1 MEIVIRPL
9 DASLVR
15 QANMNSMGGKRGD
28 LSVTSYESYCDRVL
42 SWPISDEKKQKIV
55 DQIYQKLSEQLRH
68 EARHVSWAVA
78 GPAKYDPRKLDHS
91 DTILRLSSEFVEW
104 FNGLEKQVKAGT
116 QQDDKRGR
124 LLRLIEFADSR
135 PELDPTGE
143 LAELSMVD
151 NSKFIELFEAM
162 LPKYKWRKNS
172 NIYKLYIASKE
183 GKVKEIKPE
192 VFFEDQNLTAFVEG
206 DRAYIRFTMK
216 PARQLIVALKSRGW
230 WWNSGKRAWST
241 YLDRLDKEWVA
252 GISERYAKYV

>member
-1 MEIVIRPL
+1 MEISIRPL
-9 DASLVR
+9 DPSLVH

-28 LSVTSYESYCDRVL
+28 LSVTSYEGYCERVL

-68 EARHVSWAVA
+68 EARHVSVMVA
-78 GPAKYDPRKLDHS
+78 GPSGYNPKKLDHS
-91 DTILRLSSEFVEW
+91 DMILRLSSEFVEW
-104 FNGLEKQVKAGT
+104 FKDLESQIQRPKSE
-116 QQDDKRGR
+116 DSKRAS
-124 LLRLIEFADSR
+124 LLRTIEFADSR
-135 PELDPTGE
+135 PELDPTAS
-143 LAELSMVD
+143 LAELAMVD
-151 NSKFIELFEAM
+151 NAKFIELFEAM
-162 LPKYKWRKNS
+162 QPKYRWRKNS
-172 NIYKLYIASKE
+172 NIYKLYLASKE
-183 GKVKEIKPE
+183 GKVKEIRPE
-192 VFFEDQNLTAFVEG
+192 VFFENADLTAFTEG